1 MKSGAALKPREPPRQ
16 RSGAVQHSRKEWRT
30 AMKKVVYCVVV
41 HFLAGGAMC
50 NNQKPVVNN
59 PPAQNADASKAP
71 DRKPDLTKPE
81 TLSYANDI
89 KPFLATHCI
98 KCHGGDATK
107 AGYNF
112 NGFDGLTKGGKKGP
126 AVVPGDP
133 DKSLLVRVLSGEG
146 KRMPPPMYK
155 PQPQPEDVEM
165 LKAWIAAGA
174 KDDSAKG
181 E

>member
-1 MKSGAALKPREPPRQ
+1 
-16 RSGAVQHSRKEWRT
+16 
-30 AMKKVVYCVVV
+30 MKKVLYCVVV
-41 HFLAGGAMC
+41 LFLAGGAMC

-59 PPAQNADASKAP
+59 PPAQNTDATKPP

-98 KCHGGDATK
+98 KCHGGEATK

-133 DKSLLVRVLSGEG
+133 DKSLLVRVLSGQG

-165 LKAWIAAGA
+165 VKAWIGAGA